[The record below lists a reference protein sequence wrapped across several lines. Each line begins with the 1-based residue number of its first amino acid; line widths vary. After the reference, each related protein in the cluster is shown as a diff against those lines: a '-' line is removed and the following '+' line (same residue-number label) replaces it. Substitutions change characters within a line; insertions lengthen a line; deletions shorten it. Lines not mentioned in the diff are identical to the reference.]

1 MWLLDHKLIRI
12 ADIRL
17 RITGAIQIRA
27 IGSLVGFTLALDVG
41 LKDFPESESLIGS
54 CTCYCSAVWA
64 QSKMENTAGMSSQ
77 LGNLLYFRVFPD
89 AKLVIDVAMR

>member
-17 RITGAIQIRA
+17 RITGAIKIRA
-27 IGSLVGFTLALDVG
+27 IDELVAFALALDVG
-41 LKDFPESESLIGS
+41 FEDFPESESLVGS
-54 CTCYCSAVWA
+54 CTCYCSAIWA
-64 QSKMENTAGMSSQ
+64 QSKMENTAGMPSK

-89 AKLVIDVAMR
+89 AKLVINVAMR